1 MLRIFPAVL
10 QALPSIDFGF
20 TATEMAM
27 SVPDCGDSG
36 AGIEIG
42 SIPVSA
48 VAPIEAAWQTMHI
61 GAPNGTYEVDIFPGT
76 RGVGTFDVDPIKGN

>member
-20 TATEMAM
+20 TAAEKAM
-27 SVPDCGDSG
+27 SVPDCGESG

-48 VAPIEAAWQTMHI
+48 AAPIEAAWQTMHI
-61 GAPNGTYEVDIFPGT
+61 GAPNGTYEVDIFLGT
-76 RGVGTFDVDPIKGN
+76 SGFMIYF